1 MANTFEQWI
10 ATLPAS
16 IEPEFV
22 MSSPDEQIRLAVGQ
36 IELSRGGRSLG
47 KLDGEVVLEWRPRVQ
62 IVCVGDSDAQLP
74 DLHDDSPVD
83 LHVPQLGLKAAA
95 LVTDIQIGERHEV
108 RALLLGAQNTALPT
122 TEKVRFYLV
131 NFPSLLG
138 DLVRHGSGARAGVS
152 RHRLRMTA
160 GHLVCTVDQIASA
173 KHIAAANKGAAHR
186 RRRPAEA

>member
-95 LVTDIQIGERHEV
+95 VVTDKLSFCQE
-108 RALLLGAQNTALPT
+108 
-122 TEKVRFYLV
+122 
-131 NFPSLLG
+131 
-138 DLVRHGSGARAGVS
+138 
-152 RHRLRMTA
+152 
-160 GHLVCTVDQIASA
+160 
-173 KHIAAANKGAAHR
+173 R
-186 RRRPAEA
+186 RRGD